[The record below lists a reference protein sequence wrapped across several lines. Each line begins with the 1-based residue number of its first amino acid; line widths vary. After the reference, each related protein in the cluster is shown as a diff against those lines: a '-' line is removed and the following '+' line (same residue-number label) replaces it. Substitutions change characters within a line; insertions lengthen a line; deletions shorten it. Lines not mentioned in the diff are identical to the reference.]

1 MAYKKERS
9 VKIVTKTHTPD
20 DYGPKL
26 TSHTIGMK
34 DFHKAFKDN
43 FGPELK
49 DPPRG
54 VRIVTVGK
62 DDQVISTEYFGDNP
76 RIVVNERYI
85 GGYDPYD
92 VNSEGSSIGGNV
104 SVNLAKVIETQKYM
118 KELAAKSLGIA
129 KENAEVDRKAVN
141 KFYDIVMEKLKRLSL
156 TYLHKEYEK

>member
-1 MAYKKERS
+1 M
-9 VKIVTKTHTPD
+9 
-20 DYGPKL
+20 
-26 TSHTIGMK
+26 
-34 DFHKAFKDN
+34 
-43 FGPELK
+43 
-49 DPPRG
+49 
-54 VRIVTVGK
+54 
-62 DDQVISTEYFGDNP
+62 ISTEYFGDNP

-92 VNSEGSSIGGNV
+92 VNSEGSSIGGSV

-129 KENAEVDRKAVN
+129 KENAEIDRKSVN